1 MEQNNEMQ
9 AMELT
14 KVLQPEVAAMQD
26 KFALA
31 CQTAASLQLQNNA
44 TAAFQAVCVVKMMRD
59 ALTDQVVRE
68 VFEPL
73 MNTKIG
79 FRTDKDPNRPR
90 KRKDGTMEKPEPY
103 RTAVVRDCIIDAVIN
118 GLMPTGNQFNIIS
131 GSMYPTREGY
141 AALLKRIGCKYMINF
156 SQDNTPQNPSSAE
169 IRCNISFEYSGEK
182 NGFTMVATVPKD
194 SFSSYDQLK
203 GKADR
208 RAKKA
213 LYEYLTGCDL
223 GDADEDS
230 SVPAEPDRQVRFVN
244 LPPEEDGRQE
254 AAPART
260 TQRAAMESAGTAA
273 ERDWRQKAAAQPS
286 SQQGPSF

>member
-1 MEQNNEMQ
+1 MEQNNQTQ
-9 AMELT
+9 ALEIS
-14 KVLQPEVAAMQD
+14 KVLEPSVVAMQD
-26 KFALA
+26 KFAVA

-59 ALTDQVVRE
+59 ALTDQVVKQ
-68 VFEPL
+68 VFEPF

-79 FRTDKDPNRPR
+79 FCTDKDPNRPR
-90 KRKDGTMEKPEPY
+90 KKKDGTFETPKPYSTE
-103 RTAVVRDCIIDAVIN
+103 VVRDCIIDAVIN

-131 GSMYPTREGY
+131 GTMYPTKEGY
-141 AALLKRIGCKYMINF
+141 AALLKKIGCKYMISY
-156 SQDNTPQNPSSAE
+156 SQDNTPQNPSAAE
-169 IRCNISFEYSGEK
+169 IRCNISFEHDGEK

-203 GKADR
+203 GKAER

-230 SVPAEPDRQVRFVN
+230 STPEAQQIPNAGRQIAMPAPEAPAESAR
-244 LPPEEDGRQE
+244 E
-254 AAPART
+254 AMN
-260 TQRAAMESAGTAA
+260 RAAAQTDS
-273 ERDWRQKAAAQPS
+273 DWRQKAQQQ
-286 SQQGPSF
+286 SQGGPNF

>member
-1 MEQNNEMQ
+1 MEQNTQTQ
-9 AMELT
+9 ALELT
-14 KVLQPEVAAMQD
+14 KVLEPSVVAMQD
-26 KFALA
+26 KFAMA

-59 ALTDQVVRE
+59 ALTPQVME
-68 VFEPL
+68 QVFMPL

-90 KRKDGTMEKPEPY
+90 KKKDGTYETVKPYSVE
-103 RTAVVRDCIIDAVIN
+103 VVRDCIIDAVIN

-131 GSMYPTREGY
+131 GSMYPTKEGY
-141 AALLKRIGCKYMINF
+141 ASLLKKIGCKYMISY
-156 SQDNTPQNPSSAE
+156 SQDQTHQNPSAAE
-169 IRCNISFEYSGEK
+169 IRCNISFEHNGEK

-194 SFSSYDQLK
+194 AYSSYDQMK
-203 GKADR
+203 GKAER

-230 SVPAEPDRQVRFVN
+230 STPEPVANAAHQIAM
-244 LPPEEDGRQE
+244 P
-254 AAPART
+254 AAPQPQPQ
-260 TQRAAMESAGTAA
+260 TQRSAMENAGAQA
-273 ERDWRQKAAAQPS
+273 ESDWRKKANS
-286 SQQGPSF
+286 GVTSTGPDF